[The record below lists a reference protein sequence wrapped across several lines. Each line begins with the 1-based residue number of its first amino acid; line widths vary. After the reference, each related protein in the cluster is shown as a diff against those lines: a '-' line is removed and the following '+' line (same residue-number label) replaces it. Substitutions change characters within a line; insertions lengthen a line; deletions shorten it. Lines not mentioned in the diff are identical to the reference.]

1 MNSLLANTRTFKRI
15 PRLTLWHIR
24 QSPIYLS
31 TSFVADYHYLR
42 RLFATKVDL
51 SYRWHYILT
60 GPPGTPYENGQYWGT
75 LMFPPE
81 YPFAPPAIRMHTPS
95 GRFQPSTRLCLSIS
109 DFHPKSFNPAWEVST
124 ILIGLLSFMTS
135 EEMTT
140 GSVSASEAERRVL
153 AARSRWWNSTGGGS
167 HVSATPGVTPTAKG
181 INNVKA
187 GDGGLKF
194 RSEWPELDQEN
205 WRWMKD
211 SRIDTNTGQ
220 LMPDPSATRCSPETS
235 ALRRRPNGS
244 APGLGA
250 VMEGGHVAREA
261 GQSWV
266 RRNKIWLGFAILFGY
281 ALLTRLVK
289 DVQG

>member
-1 MNSLLANTRTFKRI
+1 
-15 PRLTLWHIR
+15 
-24 QSPIYLS
+24 
-31 TSFVADYHYLR
+31 
-42 RLFATKVDL
+42 
-51 SYRWHYILT
+51 
-60 GPPGTPYENGQYWGT
+60 
-75 LMFPPE
+75 
-81 YPFAPPAIRMHTPS
+81 MHTPS

-140 GSVSASEAERRVL
+140 GSVSASEPERRVL

-167 HVSATPGVTPTAKG
+167 HVNATPGVTPTAKG

-194 RSEWPELDQEN
+194 RTEWPELDQEN
-205 WRWMKD
+205 WKWMKD
-211 SRIDTNTGQ
+211 NRIDSTTGQ
-220 LMPDPSATRCSPETS
+220 LIPDPNATANKCSPETT
-235 ALRRRPNGS
+235 ALRRRAYGTSNRIGN
-244 APGLGA
+244 

-261 GQSWV
+261 GQTWV
-266 RRNKIWLGFAILFGY
+266 QRNKIWIGLAVIFGY
-281 ALLTRLVK
+281 ALLTRLVN